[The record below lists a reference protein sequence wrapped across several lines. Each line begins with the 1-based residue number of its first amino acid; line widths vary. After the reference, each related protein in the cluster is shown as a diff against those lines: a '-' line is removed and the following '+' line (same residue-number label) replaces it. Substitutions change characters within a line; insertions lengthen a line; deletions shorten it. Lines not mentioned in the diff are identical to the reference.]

1 MKSLILQIEEGGFNE
16 FSLYYLYT
24 GILSPSRTRK
34 ELEKELSN
42 PKGKLLS
49 SENQVDELLWK
60 LDLLIVALNALSD
73 TQENNEDLTETAK
86 KNRRKSSQC

>member
-1 MKSLILQIEEGGFNE
+1 MSLAYITSIQESYHQAERE
-16 FSLYYLYT
+16 
-24 GILSPSRTRK
+24 K

-60 LDLLIVALNALSD
+60 LDLLTVALNALSD
-73 TQENNEDLTETAK
+73 TQEKNEDLTETAK